1 MVNLRLFIKSMFK
14 WLFLFAISIMTT
26 IAFSQSTIRGF
37 VYDKATGE
45 PIMFANVLI
54 KGTKMGAS
62 TDVNGFFSFTKL
74 QPGTYTLRVLY
85 IGYDT
90 VHVTVTVKDKEIITK
105 KIYLSESS
113 VILQQVDVS
122 AERTDKV
129 EQVRI
134 SVNKIT
140 PKQIERIPSMGS
152 EPDFAQYVQV
162 LPGVIFT
169 GDQGGQLYIRGGA
182 PIQNKVLLDGMVVY
196 NPFHSIGFF
205 SVFDSDIIRSADVYT
220 GGFNAEYGG
229 RISSVMDIVTK
240 DGNRNRQSGKI
251 SASTFGSKLLLEGP
265 LFKTE
270 DQSKTSLSYVFSG
283 KTSYIRESSKVL
295 YSYVDSAGIPFS
307 FNDFYGKISLNTE
320 NGSKLNVFGFRF
332 TDDVKYKA
340 LSRFNWKSGGIG
352 SNIILVPAG
361 SPFLFKVN
369 FIYSRY
375 EITLKESD
383 DLPRNSLI
391 NGFNLGLAF
400 NYFIGK
406 NELNYGIETYGFKTD
421 FNYYN
426 SVGRLIDQVQNT
438 TELGAFVKYKIA
450 KDKFIIEP
458 GLRLQYYAS
467 LSEISPEP
475 RLGAKYMFNEK
486 LRFKLATG
494 IYSQNFIS
502 ANSDRDVV
510 NLFYGFLSSPELG
523 DLPSNFDGKE
533 VKTSLQKAYHIVSGF
548 EYDLTNHLDVN
559 IEGYLKRNLQ
569 LTNINRN
576 KIFDDTGDNWEVPDL
591 LKKDFIV
598 ENGNSYGADVTIKY
612 DYKRTY
618 FWMAYSLGFVDRYDG
633 FVTYKPIYDRRH
645 NINLV
650 ATRTLGKNLDW
661 ELSARW
667 NFGSGFPFS
676 KTAGYYEQ
684 LQLND
689 INTNLA
695 TTNALIA
702 ILYGQLNEGRLPSYH
717 RLDITLKK
725 TIEFSKNSTL
735 EMNFACTNVYN
746 RANIFYY
753 DRLRSKRVNQLPII
767 PSIGMS
773 LTF

>member
-1 MVNLRLFIKSMFK
+1 MKYLFPIIAI
-14 WLFLFAISIMTT
+14 FLSAHI
-26 IAFSQSTIRGF
+26 FSQSTIRGF

-45 PIMFANVLI
+45 PIIMANVLI
-54 KGTKMGAS
+54 KGTKIGAS
-62 TDVNGFFSFTKL
+62 TDANGFFSFTKL
-74 QPGTYTLRVLY
+74 QPGTYTLKVQF

-90 VHVTVTVKDKEIITK
+90 AIVTITVKDKEVATR

-113 VILQQVDVS
+113 VLLQQVDVS

-129 EQVRI
+129 EQVLI

-182 PIQNKVLLDGMVVY
+182 PIQNKVMLDGMVVY

-205 SVFDSDIIRSADVYT
+205 SVFDSDIIRTADVYT

-229 RISSVMDIVTK
+229 RISSVMDIITK
-240 DGNRNRQSGKI
+240 DGNRNRQAGKI

-265 LFKTE
+265 ILKGE
-270 DQSKTSLSYVFSG
+270 DLSKTSISYVFSA
-283 KTSYIRESSKVL
+283 KTSYIRESSKIL
-295 YSYVDSAGIPFS
+295 YSYVDSSGIPFS

-361 SPFLFKVN
+361 SPFLFKTN
-369 FIYSRY
+369 FSYSKY

-383 DLPRNSLI
+383 DLPRNSEI
-391 NGFNLGLAF
+391 NGFNLGLSF
-400 NYFIGK
+400 NYFMGK

-426 SVGRLIDQVQNT
+426 AIGRLIDQVQNT
-438 TELGAFVKYKIA
+438 TEIAAFVKYKIA
-450 KDKFIIEP
+450 REKFVIEP
-458 GLRLQYYAS
+458 GFRLQYYAS
-467 LSEISPEP
+467 LIKMSPEP
-475 RLGAKYMFNEK
+475 RFGAKYLVTDKFR
-486 LRFKLATG
+486 LKLASG

-510 NLFYGFLSSPELG
+510 NLFYGFLSSPEVS
-523 DLPSNFDGKE
+523 DLPAKFDGKD
-533 VKTSLQKAYHIVSGF
+533 VKSSIQRAAHIVAGF
-548 EYDLTNHLDVN
+548 EYDINNNFDVN
-559 IEGYLKRNLQ
+559 IEGYYKRFLQ
-569 LTNINRN
+569 LANINRN
-576 KIFDDTGDNWEVPDL
+576 KIFDDTGDNWQVPDL
-591 LKKDFIV
+591 IKKDFII
-598 ENGNSYGADVTIKY
+598 ETGNAYGADVTLKY
-612 DYKRTY
+612 EYKRNY
-618 FWMAYSLGFVDRYDG
+618 LWLAYSLGFVDRYDG
-633 FVTYKPIYDRRH
+633 FITYAPIYDRRH
-645 NINLV
+645 NINIV

-667 NFGSGFPFS
+667 NYGSGFPFS

-684 LQLND
+684 LQLTD
-689 INTNLA
+689 VNTDLSSS
-695 TTNALIA
+695 NALLG
-702 ILYGQLNEGRLPSYH
+702 ILYGELNAGRLPSYH
-717 RLDITLKK
+717 RLDLTLKK
-725 TIEFSKNSTL
+725 TIEFSKNSTM
-735 EMNFACTNVYN
+735 EINFACTNVYN

-753 DRLRSKRVNQLPII
+753 DRIRSKRVNQLPII
-767 PSIGMS
+767 PSVGMN

>member
-1 MVNLRLFIKSMFK
+1 MKYLKGILIF
-14 WLFLFAISIMTT
+14 WLFPLLV
-26 IAFSQSTIRGF
+26 FSQSTIRGF
-37 VYDKATGE
+37 IYDKANGE

-54 KGTKMGAS
+54 KNTKLGS
-62 TDVNGFFSFTKL
+62 TTDVNGFFNFTKL

-90 VHVTVTVKDKEIITK
+90 VNIQVTVKDKEIITK
-105 KIYLSESS
+105 KIYLTESS
-113 VILQQVDVS
+113 VMLNEFVVS
-122 AERTDKV
+122 AEKTDKT

-140 PKQIERIPSMGS
+140 PKQIERIPSVGS

-169 GDQGGQLYIRGGA
+169 GDQGGQLYIRGGS

-205 SVFDSDIIRSADVYT
+205 SVFDSDLIRNADVYT

-229 RISSVMDIVTK
+229 RISSVMDITTK

-251 SASTFGSKLLLEGP
+251 SASTFGSKLVLEGP
-265 LFKTE
+265 LFKSE

-283 KTSYIRESSKVL
+283 KTSYIRESSKLL

-307 FNDFYGKISLNTE
+307 FNDFYGKLSLNTE
-320 NGSKLNVFGFRF
+320 NGSKINLFGFRF
-332 TDDVKYKA
+332 TDNVKYKA
-340 LSRFNWKSGGIG
+340 LSNFNWKTGGLG
-352 SNIILVPAG
+352 SNIILVPSG

-369 FIYSRY
+369 FSYSNY

-383 DLPRNSLI
+383 GLPRSSLI
-391 NGFNLGLAF
+391 NGFNFGLAF
-400 NYFIGK
+400 SYFMGK
-406 NELNYGIETYGFKTD
+406 NELNYGVETYGFKTD

-426 SVGRLIDQVQNT
+426 SVGRKIDQVQNT
-438 TELGAFVKYKIA
+438 TELAAFIKYKIA
-450 KDKFIIEP
+450 TEKMVIEP
-458 GLRLQYYAS
+458 GMRFQYYAS
-467 LSEISPEP
+467 LSKISPEP
-475 RLGAKYMFNEK
+475 RLGVKYNLTNDFRLK
-486 LRFKLATG
+486 FAGG

-523 DLPSNFDGKE
+523 DLPAKFDGKD
-533 VKTSLQKAYHIVSGF
+533 VKSSLQRSYHIVSGF
-548 EYDLTNHLDVN
+548 EYDLTKNLDLN
-559 IEGYLKRNLQ
+559 IEGYFKRNIQ

-576 KIFDDTGDNWEVPDL
+576 KIFEDSGDNWQVPDL

-598 ENGNSYGADVTIKY
+598 ENGNAYGVDVTLKY

-618 FWMAYSLGFVDRYDG
+618 FWMAYSLGYVDRYDG
-633 FVTYKPIYDRRH
+633 FVNYLPIYDRRH
-645 NINLV
+645 NINLL

-667 NFGSGFPFS
+667 NYGSGFPFT
-676 KTAGYYEQ
+676 KTGGYYEQ
-684 LQLND
+684 IQITE
-689 INTNLA
+689 INTDLA
-695 TTNALIA
+695 STNALLA
-702 ILYGQLNEGRLPSYH
+702 LLYGNLNAGRLPSYH
-717 RLDITLKK
+717 RLDLTLKK
-725 TIEFSKNSTL
+725 TIEFSKNSIFEITL
-735 EMNFACTNVYN
+735 SCTNVYN
-746 RANIFYY
+746 RENIFYY
-753 DRLRSKRVNQLPII
+753 DRIANKRVNQLPII
-767 PSIGMS
+767 PSIGAN

>member
-1 MVNLRLFIKSMFK
+1 MRIIILLFI
-14 WLFLFAISIMTT
+14 
-26 IAFSQSTIRGF
+26 AFIFYFQGNAQSTIRGF
-37 VYDKATGE
+37 VYDKSSGE

-54 KGTKMGAS
+54 KGTKIGTS

-74 QPGTYTLRVLY
+74 QPGTYTLKVQF

-90 VHVTVTVKDKEIITK
+90 ATITVTVKDKEVITR
-105 KIYLSESS
+105 KIYLIESS
-113 VILQQVDVS
+113 VLLQEVDVS

-229 RISSVMDIVTK
+229 RISSVMDIITK

-265 LFKTE
+265 ILKGE
-270 DQSKTSLSYVFSG
+270 DLSKTSLSYVFSA
-283 KTSYIRESSKVL
+283 KTSYIRESSKIL
-295 YSYVDSAGIPFS
+295 YSYVDSSGIPFS
-307 FNDFYGKISLNTE
+307 FNDFYGKLSLNTE
-320 NGSKLNVFGFRF
+320 NGSKVNVFGFRF

-340 LSRFNWKSGGIG
+340 LSRFNWKSGGVG

-361 SPFLFKVN
+361 SPFLFKTN
-369 FIYSRY
+369 FSYSKY

-383 DLPRNSLI
+383 DLPRNSEI
-391 NGFNLGLAF
+391 NGFNLGLSF
-400 NYFIGK
+400 NYFMGK
-406 NELNYGIETYGFKTD
+406 NELNYGIETFGFKTD

-426 SVGRLIDQVQNT
+426 AVGRLIDQVQNT
-438 TELGAFVKYKIA
+438 TELAAFIKYKIA
-450 KDKFIIEP
+450 KEKIILEP
-458 GLRLQYYAS
+458 GFRVQYYAS
-467 LSEISPEP
+467 LTKISLEP
-475 RLGAKYMFNEK
+475 RFGAKYIATDK

-510 NLFYGFLSSPELG
+510 NLFYGFLSSPEVS
-523 DLPSNFDGKE
+523 DLPEQFDGKE
-533 VKTSLQKAYHIVSGF
+533 VKTSIQKAMHIVTGF
-548 EYDLTNHLDVN
+548 EYDVNKNIDIN
-559 IEGYLKRNLQ
+559 IEGYFKRFIQ
-569 LTNINRN
+569 LANINRN
-576 KIFDDTGDNWEVPDL
+576 KIFDDTGDNWQVPDL
-591 LKKDFIV
+591 LKKDFVI
-598 ENGNSYGADVTIKY
+598 ETGNAYGADVTLKY
-612 DYKRTY
+612 EYKRNY
-618 FWMAYSLGFVDRYDG
+618 FWMAYSLGYVDRYDG
-633 FVTYKPIYDRRH
+633 FITYNPIYDRRH
-645 NINLV
+645 NINIV

-684 LQLND
+684 IPMND
-689 INTNLA
+689 INIDLA
-695 TTNALIA
+695 SANALLG
-702 ILYGQLNEGRLPSYH
+702 ILYGQLNAGRLPSYH

-725 TIEFSKNSTL
+725 TIEFSKNSTM
-735 EMNFACTNVYN
+735 EINFACTNVYN

-753 DRLRSKRVNQLPII
+753 DRIRSKRVNQLPII
-767 PSIGMS
+767 PSIGMN

>member
-1 MVNLRLFIKSMFK
+1 MMRLRILFYVFIIFS
-14 WLFLFAISIMTT
+14 TT
-26 IAFSQSTIRGF
+26 LYSQSTIRGF

-45 PIMFANVLI
+45 PVMFANVII
-54 KGTKMGAS
+54 KGTKIGTS

-74 QPGTYTLRVLY
+74 QPGTYTIRVQF

-90 VHVTVTVKDKEIITK
+90 ASITVTVKDKEIITK
-105 KIYLSESS
+105 KIYLQESS
-113 VILQQVDVS
+113 VMLQQIDVS
-122 AERTDKV
+122 AERTDKI

-140 PKQIERIPSMGS
+140 PKQIERIPSVGS

-205 SVFDSDIIRSADVYT
+205 SVFDSDIIRSADVFT

-229 RISSVMDIVTK
+229 RISSVMDIITK
-240 DGNRNRQSGKI
+240 DGNKNRQSGKI

-265 LFKTE
+265 IFKSE
-270 DQSKTSLSYVFSG
+270 DQSKTSMSYVFSA

-295 YSYVDSAGIPFS
+295 YSYVDSVGIPFS
-307 FNDFYGKISLNTE
+307 FNDFYGKLSLNTE
-320 NGSKLNVFGFRF
+320 NGSKINFFGFRF
-332 TDDVKYKA
+332 TDNVKYKA
-340 LSRFNWKSGGIG
+340 LSRFNWNSGGIG
-352 SNIILVPAG
+352 SNIILVPSG

-369 FIYSRY
+369 FSYSKY

-383 DLPRNSLI
+383 GLPRNSEI
-391 NGFNLGLAF
+391 NGFNLGLSF

-406 NELNYGIETYGFKTD
+406 DELNYGIETYGFKTD

-426 SVGRLIDQVQNT
+426 AVGRLIDQIQNT

-450 KDKFIIEP
+450 RNKYVLEP
-458 GLRLQYYAS
+458 GFRLQYYAS
-467 LSEISPEP
+467 LPQISPEP
-475 RLGAKYMFNEK
+475 RLGFKYIINDK
-486 LRFKLATG
+486 LRYKLATG
-494 IYSQNFIS
+494 FYSQNFIS

-510 NLFYGFLSSPELG
+510 NLFYGFLSSPEKG
-523 DLPSNFDGKE
+523 DLPEKFDGKL
-533 VKTSLQKAYHIVSGF
+533 VKQSLQRAAHIVSGI
-548 EYDLTNHLDVN
+548 EYDINNNFDVN
-559 IEGYLKRNLQ
+559 IEGYFKRNIQ
-569 LTNINRN
+569 LLNVNRN
-576 KIFDDTGDNWEVPDL
+576 KIFDDTGDNWQVPDL

-598 ENGNSYGADVTIKY
+598 ENGDAYGADITIKY
-612 DYKRTY
+612 EYKRNYLWLT
-618 FWMAYSLGFVDRYDG
+618 YSLGFVDRYDG
-633 FVTYKPIYDRRH
+633 FITYAPIYDRRH
-645 NINLV
+645 NINIL

-661 ELSARW
+661 EISARW
-667 NFGSGFPFS
+667 NFGSGFPYS

-684 LQLND
+684 LQIND
-689 INTNLA
+689 INNDLA
-695 TTNALIA
+695 SANALLG
-702 ILYGQLNEGRLPSYH
+702 ILYGELNAARLPSYH
-717 RLDITLKK
+717 RLDVTLKK
-725 TIEFSKNSTL
+725 TVEFSKNSTL
-735 EMNFACTNVYN
+735 EINFACTNVYN

-753 DRLRSKRVNQLPII
+753 DRIRSKRVNQLPII
-767 PSIGMS
+767 PSIGLS

>member
-1 MVNLRLFIKSMFK
+1 MMRLRILFYVFIIFS
-14 WLFLFAISIMTT
+14 TT
-26 IAFSQSTIRGF
+26 LYSQSTIRGF

-45 PIMFANVLI
+45 PVMFANVII
-54 KGTKMGAS
+54 KGTKIGTS

-74 QPGTYTLRVLY
+74 QPGTYTIRVQF

-90 VHVTVTVKDKEIITK
+90 ASITVTVKDKEIITK
-105 KIYLSESS
+105 KIYLQESS
-113 VILQQVDVS
+113 VMLQQIDVS
-122 AERTDKV
+122 AERTDKI

-140 PKQIERIPSMGS
+140 PKQIERIPSVGS

-205 SVFDSDIIRSADVYT
+205 SVFDSDIIRSADVFT

-229 RISSVMDIVTK
+229 RISSVMDIITK
-240 DGNRNRQSGKI
+240 DGNKNRQSGKI

-265 LFKTE
+265 IFKSE
-270 DQSKTSLSYVFSG
+270 DQSKTSMSYVFSA

-295 YSYVDSAGIPFS
+295 YSYVDSVGIPFS
-307 FNDFYGKISLNTE
+307 FNDFYGKLSLNTE
-320 NGSKLNVFGFRF
+320 NGSKINFFGFRF

-340 LSRFNWKSGGIG
+340 LSKFNWNSGGIG
-352 SNIILVPAG
+352 SNIILVPSG

-369 FIYSRY
+369 FSYSKY

-383 DLPRNSLI
+383 GLPRNSEI
-391 NGFNLGLAF
+391 NGFNLGLSF

-406 NELNYGIETYGFKTD
+406 DELNYGIETYGFKTD

-426 SVGRLIDQVQNT
+426 AVGRLIDQIQNT

-450 KDKFIIEP
+450 RNKYVLEP
-458 GLRLQYYAS
+458 GFRLQYYAS
-467 LSEISPEP
+467 LPQISPEP
-475 RLGAKYMFNEK
+475 RLGFKYIINDK
-486 LRFKLATG
+486 LRYKLATG
-494 IYSQNFIS
+494 LYSQNFIS

-510 NLFYGFLSSPELG
+510 NLFYGFLSSPEKG
-523 DLPSNFDGKE
+523 DLPEKFDGKL
-533 VKTSLQKAYHIVSGF
+533 VKQSLQRAAHIVSGI
-548 EYDLTNHLDVN
+548 EYDINNNFDVN
-559 IEGYLKRNLQ
+559 IEGYFKRNIQ
-569 LTNINRN
+569 LLNVNRN
-576 KIFDDTGDNWEVPDL
+576 KIFDDTGDNWQVPDL

-598 ENGNSYGADVTIKY
+598 ENGDAYGADITLKY
-612 DYKRTY
+612 EYKRNYLWLT
-618 FWMAYSLGFVDRYDG
+618 YSLGFVDRYDG
-633 FVTYKPIYDRRH
+633 FITYAPIYDRRH
-645 NINLV
+645 NINIL

-661 ELSARW
+661 EISARW
-667 NFGSGFPFS
+667 NFGSGFPYS

-684 LQLND
+684 LQIND
-689 INTNLA
+689 INNDLA
-695 TTNALIA
+695 SANALLG
-702 ILYGQLNEGRLPSYH
+702 ILYGELNAARLPSYH
-717 RLDITLKK
+717 RLDVTLKK
-725 TIEFSKNSTL
+725 TVEFSKNSTL
-735 EMNFACTNVYN
+735 EINFACTNVYN

-753 DRLRSKRVNQLPII
+753 DRIRSKRVDQLPII
-767 PSIGMS
+767 PSIGLS

>member
-1 MVNLRLFIKSMFK
+1 MRKTT
-14 WLFLFAISIMTT
+14 LFLIFTLICSYS
-26 IAFSQSTIRGF
+26 FSQSTIRGF

-45 PIMFANVLI
+45 PVMFANVII
-54 KGTKMGAS
+54 KGTKTGAS
-62 TDVNGFFSFTKL
+62 TDVNGFFSFSKL
-74 QPGTYTLRVLY
+74 QAGTYTLHVLY

-90 VHVTVTVKDKEIITK
+90 ASITVTVKDKEIVTR
-105 KIYLSESS
+105 KIYLVESS
-113 VILQQVDVS
+113 VLLQQIDVS

-182 PIQNKVLLDGMVVY
+182 PIQNKVMLDGMVIY

-229 RISSVMDIVTK
+229 RISSVMDIITK
-240 DGNRNRQSGKI
+240 DGNKNRQTGKI

-265 LFKTE
+265 LYKSE
-270 DQSKTSLSYVFSG
+270 DQSKTSLSYVFSA
-283 KTSYIRESSKVL
+283 KTSYIRESSKFL
-295 YSYVDSAGIPFS
+295 YSYVDSSGIPFS

-320 NGSKLNVFGFRF
+320 NGSKINFFGFRF
-332 TDDVKYKA
+332 SDDVKYKA
-340 LSRFNWKSGGIG
+340 LSNFNWKSGGLG

-369 FIYSRY
+369 FSYSKY
-375 EITLKESD
+375 EITLKEAD
-383 DLPRNSLI
+383 GLPRNSEI
-391 NGFNLGLAF
+391 NGFNLGLSF

-406 NELNYGIETYGFKTD
+406 NELSYGIETYGFKTD

-438 TELGAFVKYKIA
+438 TELAAFVKYKIA
-450 KDKFIIEP
+450 KDKFVIEP
-458 GLRLQYYAS
+458 GFRLQYYAS
-467 LSEISPEP
+467 LTQISPEP
-475 RLGAKYMFNEK
+475 RLGAKYIISDK
-486 LRFKLATG
+486 LRYKIATG
-494 IYSQNFIS
+494 LYSQNFIS

-510 NLFYGFLSSPELG
+510 NLFYGFLSSPEKG
-523 DLPSNFDGKE
+523 DLPEKFDGE
-533 VKTSLQKAYHIVSGF
+533 PVKTSLQKAAHIVSGF
-548 EYDLTNHLDVN
+548 EYDINNNFDVN
-559 IEGYLKRNLQ
+559 IEGYFKRNIQ

-576 KIFDDTGDNWEVPDL
+576 KIFDDTGDNWQVPDL

-598 ENGNSYGADVTIKY
+598 ENGNAYGVDVTFKY
-612 DYKRTY
+612 EYKRNY
-618 FWMAYSLGFVDRYDG
+618 LWLAYSLGFVDRYDG
-633 FVTYKPIYDRRH
+633 FIKYVPIYDRRH
-645 NINLV
+645 NINIV
-650 ATRTLGKNLDW
+650 GTRTLGKNLDW

-684 LQLND
+684 LQIED

-695 TTNALIA
+695 ATNALLG
-702 ILYGQLNEGRLPSYH
+702 ILYGDLNAARLPSYH
-717 RLDITLKK
+717 RLDLTLKK

-735 EMNFACTNVYN
+735 EINFACTNVYN

-753 DRLRSKRVNQLPII
+753 DRIRSKRVNQLPII
-767 PSIGMS
+767 PSIGAN

>member
-1 MVNLRLFIKSMFK
+1 MRRIILFFFFLTYIKAA
-14 WLFLFAISIMTT
+14 LY
-26 IAFSQSTIRGF
+26 SQSTIRGF
-37 VYDKATGE
+37 VYDKSTGE
-45 PIMFANVLI
+45 PIMFANVII
-54 KGTKMGAS
+54 KGTKLGTS

-74 QPGTYTLRVLY
+74 QPGSYTLGIQF

-90 VHVTVTVKDKEIITK
+90 ATITVTVKDKEIVTK
-105 KIYLSESS
+105 KIHLVESS
-113 VILQQVDVS
+113 VMLQQIDVS
-122 AERTDKV
+122 AERTDKI

-152 EPDFAQYVQV
+152 EPDFAQYIQV
-162 LPGVIFT
+162 LPGIIFT

-229 RISSVMDIVTK
+229 RISSVMDIITK

-265 LFKTE
+265 IFKSE
-270 DQSKTSLSYVFSG
+270 DLSKTSMSYIFSA
-283 KTSYIRESSKVL
+283 KTSYIRESSKIL

-320 NGSKLNVFGFRF
+320 NGSKINLFGFHF

-340 LSRFNWKSGGIG
+340 LSKFSWKSGGLG
-352 SNIILVPAG
+352 SNIILVPSG

-369 FIYSRY
+369 FSYSKY

-383 DLPRNSLI
+383 GLPRNSEI

-406 NELNYGIETYGFKTD
+406 DELNYGIETYGFKTD

-426 SVGRLIDQVQNT
+426 ALGRLIDQVQNT
-438 TELGAFVKYKIA
+438 TELAAFVKYKIA
-450 KDKFIIEP
+450 RDKFVLEP
-458 GLRLQYYAS
+458 GFRLQYYAS
-467 LSEISPEP
+467 LPQITLEP
-475 RLGAKYMFNEK
+475 RLGFKFIVNDK
-486 LRFKLATG
+486 LRYKLATG
-494 IYSQNFIS
+494 LYTQNFIS

-510 NLFYGFLSSPELG
+510 NLFYGFLSSPEKG
-523 DLPSNFDGKE
+523 DLPETFDGKP
-533 VKTSLQKAYHIVSGF
+533 VKESLQKAAHFVSGF
-548 EYDLTNHLDVN
+548 EFDINNYIDIN
-559 IEGYLKRNLQ
+559 IEGYFKRNIQ
-569 LTNINRN
+569 LLNVNRN
-576 KIFDDTGDNWEVPDL
+576 KIFDDTGDNWQVPDL
-591 LKKDFIV
+591 LKKDFII
-598 ENGNSYGADVTIKY
+598 ENGNAYGTDITIKY
-612 DYKRTY
+612 EYKRNY
-618 FWMAYSLGFVDRYDG
+618 FWVAYSLGFVDRYDG
-633 FVTYKPIYDRRH
+633 FITYAPIYDRRH
-645 NINLV
+645 NINV
-650 ATRTLGKNLDW
+650 VGTRTLGKNLDW

-676 KTAGYYEQ
+676 KTAGYYEL
-684 LQLND
+684 LQIND
-689 INTNLA
+689 INTDLA
-695 TTNALIA
+695 STNALLG
-702 ILYGQLNEGRLPSYH
+702 ILYGELNAARLPSYH

-725 TIEFSKNSTL
+725 T
-735 EMNFACTNVYN
+735 V
-746 RANIFYY
+746 
-753 DRLRSKRVNQLPII
+753 
-767 PSIGMS
+767 
-773 LTF
+773 

>member
-1 MVNLRLFIKSMFK
+1 MKYLKWILIF
-14 WLFLFAISIMTT
+14 WLFPLVV
-26 IAFSQSTIRGF
+26 FSQSTIRGF
-37 VYDKATGE
+37 VYDKSNGE

-54 KGTKMGAS
+54 KNTKLGS
-62 TDVNGFFSFTKL
+62 TTDVNGFFSFTKL

-90 VHVTVTVKDKEIITK
+90 VNIQVTVKDKEIITK
-105 KIYLSESS
+105 KIYLTESS
-113 VILQQVDVS
+113 VMLNEFVVS
-122 AERTDKV
+122 AEKTEKT

-134 SVNKIT
+134 SINKIT
-140 PKQIERIPSMGS
+140 PKQIERIPSIGS

-169 GDQGGQLYIRGGA
+169 GDQGGQLYIRGGS

-205 SVFDSDIIRSADVYT
+205 SVFDSDLIRNADVYT

-229 RISSVMDIVTK
+229 RISSVMDITTK

-265 LFKTE
+265 LIKSN

-283 KTSYIRESSKVL
+283 KTSYIRQSSKLL
-295 YSYVDSAGIPFS
+295 YSYVDSSGIPFS
-307 FNDFYGKISLNTE
+307 FNDFYGKLSLNTE
-320 NGSKLNVFGFRF
+320 NGSKVNLFGFRF
-332 TDDVKYKA
+332 TDKVKYKA
-340 LSRFNWKSGGIG
+340 LSNFNWKTGGLG
-352 SNIILVPAG
+352 SNIILVPSG

-369 FIYSRY
+369 FSYSNY

-383 DLPRNSLI
+383 GLPRSSLI

-406 NELNYGIETYGFKTD
+406 NELNYGVETYGFKTD

-426 SVGRLIDQVQNT
+426 SVGRKIDQVQNT
-438 TELGAFVKYKIA
+438 TELAAYIKYKIA
-450 KDKFIIEP
+450 TEKMVIEP
-458 GLRLQYYAS
+458 GMRFQYYAS
-467 LSEISPEP
+467 LSKISPEP
-475 RLGAKYMFNEK
+475 RLGLKYNLTSNFRLK
-486 LRFKLATG
+486 FAG
-494 IYSQNFIS
+494 GFYSQNFIS

-523 DLPSNFDGKE
+523 DLPAKFDGKD
-533 VKTSLQKAYHIVSGF
+533 VKSSIQRSYHIVSGF
-548 EYDLTNHLDVN
+548 EYDLIKNLDLN
-559 IEGYLKRNLQ
+559 IEGYFKRNIQ

-576 KIFDDTGDNWEVPDL
+576 KIFEDSGDNWQVPDL

-598 ENGNSYGADVTIKY
+598 ENGNAYGVDVTLKY

-618 FWMAYSLGFVDRYDG
+618 FWMAYSLGYVDRYDG
-633 FVTYKPIYDRRH
+633 FVNYLPIYDRRH

-667 NFGSGFPFS
+667 NYGSGFPFT
-676 KTAGYYEQ
+676 KTVGYYEQ
-684 LQLND
+684 IQITE
-689 INTNLA
+689 INTDLA
-695 TTNALIA
+695 STNALLA
-702 ILYGQLNEGRLPSYH
+702 LLYGNLNAGRLPSYH
-717 RLDITLKK
+717 RLDLTLKK
-725 TIEFSKNSTL
+725 TIEFSKNSIFEITL
-735 EMNFACTNVYN
+735 SCTNVYN
-746 RANIFYY
+746 RENIFYY
-753 DRLRSKRVNQLPII
+753 DRIANKRVNQLPII
-767 PSIGMS
+767 PSIGAN

>member
-1 MVNLRLFIKSMFK
+1 MMRLRILFYVFIIFS
-14 WLFLFAISIMTT
+14 TT
-26 IAFSQSTIRGF
+26 LYSQSTIRGF

-45 PIMFANVLI
+45 PVMFANVII
-54 KGTKMGAS
+54 KGTKIGTS

-74 QPGTYTLRVLY
+74 QPGTYTIRVQF

-90 VHVTVTVKDKEIITK
+90 ASITVTVKDKEIITK
-105 KIYLSESS
+105 KIYLQESS
-113 VILQQVDVS
+113 VMLQQIDVS
-122 AERTDKV
+122 AERTDKI

-140 PKQIERIPSMGS
+140 PKQIERIPSVGS

-205 SVFDSDIIRSADVYT
+205 SVFDSDIIRSADVFT

-229 RISSVMDIVTK
+229 RISSVMDIITK
-240 DGNRNRQSGKI
+240 DGNKNRQSGKI

-265 LFKTE
+265 IFKSE
-270 DQSKTSLSYVFSG
+270 DQSKTSMSYVFSA

-295 YSYVDSAGIPFS
+295 YSYVDSVGIPFS
-307 FNDFYGKISLNTE
+307 FNDFYGKLSLNTE
-320 NGSKLNVFGFRF
+320 NGSKINFFGFRF
-332 TDDVKYKA
+332 TDNVKYKA
-340 LSRFNWKSGGIG
+340 LSKFNWNSGGIG
-352 SNIILVPAG
+352 SNIILVPSG

-369 FIYSRY
+369 FSYSKY

-383 DLPRNSLI
+383 GLPRNSEI
-391 NGFNLGLAF
+391 NGFNLGLSF

-406 NELNYGIETYGFKTD
+406 DELNYGIETYGFKTD

-426 SVGRLIDQVQNT
+426 AVGRLIDQIQNT

-450 KDKFIIEP
+450 RNKYVLEP
-458 GLRLQYYAS
+458 GFRLQYYAS
-467 LSEISPEP
+467 LPQISPEP
-475 RLGAKYMFNEK
+475 RLGFKYIINDK
-486 LRFKLATG
+486 LRYKLATG
-494 IYSQNFIS
+494 LYSQNFIS

-510 NLFYGFLSSPELG
+510 NLFYGFLSSPEKG
-523 DLPSNFDGKE
+523 DLPEKFDGKL
-533 VKTSLQKAYHIVSGF
+533 VKQSLQRAAHIVSGI
-548 EYDLTNHLDVN
+548 EYDINNNFDVN
-559 IEGYLKRNLQ
+559 IEGYFKRNIQ
-569 LTNINRN
+569 LLNVNRN
-576 KIFDDTGDNWEVPDL
+576 KIFDDTGDNWQVPDL

-598 ENGNSYGADVTIKY
+598 ENGDAYGADITLKY
-612 DYKRTY
+612 EYKRNYLWLT
-618 FWMAYSLGFVDRYDG
+618 YSLGFVDRYDG
-633 FVTYKPIYDRRH
+633 FITYAPIYDRRH
-645 NINLV
+645 NINIL

-661 ELSARW
+661 EISARW
-667 NFGSGFPFS
+667 NFGSGFPYS

-684 LQLND
+684 LQIND
-689 INTNLA
+689 INNDLA
-695 TTNALIA
+695 SANALLG
-702 ILYGQLNEGRLPSYH
+702 ILYGELNAARLPSYH
-717 RLDITLKK
+717 RLDVTLKK
-725 TIEFSKNSTL
+725 TVEFSKNSTL
-735 EMNFACTNVYN
+735 EINFACTNLYN

-753 DRLRSKRVNQLPII
+753 DRIRSKRVDQLPII
-767 PSIGMS
+767 PSIGLS

>member
-1 MVNLRLFIKSMFK
+1 MKYLKLLI
-14 WLFLFAISIMTT
+14 ISILFPLMGYN
-26 IAFSQSTIRGF
+26 QSTIRGF
-37 VYDKATGE
+37 VYDKSNGE
-45 PIMFANVLI
+45 PIMFANVII
-54 KGTKMGAS
+54 KNTKIGAT
-62 TDVNGFFSFTKL
+62 TDVNGFFNFTKL

-90 VHVTVTVKDKEIITK
+90 VNVQVTVKDKEIVTK

-113 VILQQVDVS
+113 VMLNEFVVS
-122 AERTDKV
+122 ADKTDKT

-140 PKQIERIPSMGS
+140 PKQIERIPSVGS

-169 GDQGGQLYIRGGA
+169 GDQGGQLYIRGGS

-205 SVFDSDIIRSADVYT
+205 SVFDSDLIRNADVYT

-229 RISSVMDIVTK
+229 RISSVMDITTK

-251 SASTFGSKLLLEGP
+251 SASTFGSKLVLEGP
-265 LFKTE
+265 LLKSE

-283 KTSYIRESSKVL
+283 KTSYIRESSKFL

-307 FNDFYGKISLNTE
+307 FNDFYGKLSLNTE
-320 NGSKLNVFGFRF
+320 NGSKINLFGFRF

-340 LSRFNWKSGGIG
+340 LSNFNWKSGGLG

-369 FIYSRY
+369 FSYSNY

-383 DLPRNSLI
+383 GLPRSSLI
-391 NGFNLGLAF
+391 NGFNLGLSF
-400 NYFIGK
+400 NYFMGK
-406 NELNYGIETYGFKTD
+406 NELNYGIETFGFKTD

-426 SVGRLIDQVQNT
+426 AVGRKIDQVQNT
-438 TELGAFVKYKIA
+438 TELAAFVKYKIA
-450 KDKFIIEP
+450 TEKMVIEP
-458 GLRLQYYAS
+458 GFRLQYYAS
-467 LSEISPEP
+467 LSKISPEP
-475 RLGAKYMFNEK
+475 RIGVKYNISDV
-486 LRFKLATG
+486 LRYKLASG

-510 NLFYGFLSSPELG
+510 NLFYGFLSSPELS
-523 DLPSNFDGKE
+523 DLPSKFDGKD
-533 VKTSLQKAYHIVSGF
+533 VTSSLQRSYHIVSGF
-548 EYDLTNHLDVN
+548 EYDLTKNIDLN
-559 IEGYLKRNLQ
+559 IEGYFKRNIQ

-576 KIFDDTGDNWEVPDL
+576 KIFEDSGDNWQVPDL

-598 ENGNSYGADVTIKY
+598 ENGNAYGVDLTLKY

-618 FWMAYSLGFVDRYDG
+618 FWMAYSLGYVDRYDG
-633 FVTYKPIYDRRH
+633 FVNYVPIYDRRH
-645 NINLV
+645 NINVV

-667 NFGSGFPFS
+667 NFGSGFPF
-676 KTAGYYEQ
+676 TRTGGYYEQ
-684 LQLND
+684 LQISE

-695 TTNALIA
+695 STNALLA
-702 ILYGQLNEGRLPSYH
+702 LLYGDLNAGRLPSYH
-717 RLDITLKK
+717 RLDLTLKK
-725 TIEFSKNSTL
+725 TVEFSKNSTL
-735 EMNFACTNVYN
+735 EITLSCTNVYN
-746 RANIFYY
+746 RENIFYY
-753 DRLRSKRVNQLPII
+753 DRIANKRVNQLPII
-767 PSIGMS
+767 PSIGAN

>member
-1 MVNLRLFIKSMFK
+1 MMRLRILFYVFIIFS
-14 WLFLFAISIMTT
+14 TT
-26 IAFSQSTIRGF
+26 LYSQSTIRGF

-45 PIMFANVLI
+45 PVMFANVII
-54 KGTKMGAS
+54 KGTKIGTS

-74 QPGTYTLRVLY
+74 QPGTYTIRVQF

-90 VHVTVTVKDKEIITK
+90 ASITVTVKDKEIITK
-105 KIYLSESS
+105 KIYLQESS
-113 VILQQVDVS
+113 VMLQQIDVS
-122 AERTDKV
+122 AERTDKI

-140 PKQIERIPSMGS
+140 PKQIERIPSVGS

-205 SVFDSDIIRSADVYT
+205 SVFDSDIIRSADVFT

-229 RISSVMDIVTK
+229 RISSVMDIITK
-240 DGNRNRQSGKI
+240 DGNKNRQSGKI

-265 LFKTE
+265 IFKSE
-270 DQSKTSLSYVFSG
+270 DQSKTSMSYVFSA

-295 YSYVDSAGIPFS
+295 YSYVDSVGIPFS
-307 FNDFYGKISLNTE
+307 FNDFYGKLSLNTE
-320 NGSKLNVFGFRF
+320 NGSKINFFGFRF
-332 TDDVKYKA
+332 TDNVKYKA
-340 LSRFNWKSGGIG
+340 LSKFNWNSGGIG
-352 SNIILVPAG
+352 SNIILVPSG

-369 FIYSRY
+369 FSYSKY

-383 DLPRNSLI
+383 GLPRNSEI
-391 NGFNLGLAF
+391 NGFNLGLSF

-406 NELNYGIETYGFKTD
+406 DELNYGIETYGFKTD

-426 SVGRLIDQVQNT
+426 AVGRLIDQIQNT

-450 KDKFIIEP
+450 RNKYVLEP
-458 GLRLQYYAS
+458 GFRLQYYAS
-467 LSEISPEP
+467 LPQISPEP
-475 RLGAKYMFNEK
+475 RLGFKYIINDK
-486 LRFKLATG
+486 LRYKLATG
-494 IYSQNFIS
+494 LYSQNFIS

-510 NLFYGFLSSPELG
+510 NLFYGFLSSPEKG
-523 DLPSNFDGKE
+523 DLPEKFDGKL
-533 VKTSLQKAYHIVSGF
+533 VKQSLQRAAHIVSGI
-548 EYDLTNHLDVN
+548 EYDINNNFDVN
-559 IEGYLKRNLQ
+559 IEGYFKRNIQ
-569 LTNINRN
+569 LLNVNRN
-576 KIFDDTGDNWEVPDL
+576 KIFDDTGDNWQVPDL

-598 ENGNSYGADVTIKY
+598 ENGDAYGADITLKY
-612 DYKRTY
+612 EYKRNYLWLT
-618 FWMAYSLGFVDRYDG
+618 YSLGFVDRYDG
-633 FVTYKPIYDRRH
+633 FITYAPIYDRRH
-645 NINLV
+645 NINIL

-661 ELSARW
+661 EISARW
-667 NFGSGFPFS
+667 NFGSGFPYS

-684 LQLND
+684 LQIND
-689 INTNLA
+689 INNDLA
-695 TTNALIA
+695 SANALLG
-702 ILYGQLNEGRLPSYH
+702 ILYGELNAARLPSYH
-717 RLDITLKK
+717 RLDVTLKK
-725 TIEFSKNSTL
+725 TVEFSKNSTL
-735 EMNFACTNVYN
+735 EINFACTNVYN

-753 DRLRSKRVNQLPII
+753 DRIRSKRVDQLPII
-767 PSIGMS
+767 PSIGLS

>member
-1 MVNLRLFIKSMFK
+1 MKYLKLLI
-14 WLFLFAISIMTT
+14 ISILFPLMGYN
-26 IAFSQSTIRGF
+26 QSTIRGF
-37 VYDKATGE
+37 VYDKSNGE

-54 KGTKMGAS
+54 KNTKIGAT
-62 TDVNGFFSFTKL
+62 TDVNGFFNFTKL

-90 VHVTVTVKDKEIITK
+90 VNVQVTVKDKEIVTK

-113 VILQQVDVS
+113 VMLNEFVVS
-122 AERTDKV
+122 ADKTDKT

-140 PKQIERIPSMGS
+140 PKQIERIPSVGS

-169 GDQGGQLYIRGGA
+169 GDQGGQLYIRGGS

-205 SVFDSDIIRSADVYT
+205 SVFDSDLIRNADVYT

-229 RISSVMDIVTK
+229 RISSVMDITTK

-251 SASTFGSKLLLEGP
+251 SASTFGSKLVLEGP
-265 LFKTE
+265 LLKSE

-283 KTSYIRESSKVL
+283 KTSYIRESSKFL

-307 FNDFYGKISLNTE
+307 FNDFYGKLSLNTE
-320 NGSKLNVFGFRF
+320 NGSKINLFGFRF

-340 LSRFNWKSGGIG
+340 LSNFNWKSGGLG

-369 FIYSRY
+369 FSYSNY

-383 DLPRNSLI
+383 GLPRSSLI
-391 NGFNLGLAF
+391 NGFNLGLSF
-400 NYFIGK
+400 NYFMGK
-406 NELNYGIETYGFKTD
+406 NELNYGIETFGFKTD

-426 SVGRLIDQVQNT
+426 AVGRKIDQVQNT
-438 TELGAFVKYKIA
+438 TELAAFVKYKIA
-450 KDKFIIEP
+450 TEKMVIEP
-458 GLRLQYYAS
+458 GFRLQYYAS
-467 LSEISPEP
+467 LSKISPEP
-475 RLGAKYMFNEK
+475 RIGVKYNISDV
-486 LRFKLATG
+486 LRYKLASG

-510 NLFYGFLSSPELG
+510 NLFYGFLSSPELS
-523 DLPSNFDGKE
+523 DLPSKFDGKD
-533 VKTSLQKAYHIVSGF
+533 VTSSLQRSYHIVSGF
-548 EYDLTNHLDVN
+548 EYDLTKNIDLN
-559 IEGYLKRNLQ
+559 IEGYFKRNIQ

-576 KIFDDTGDNWEVPDL
+576 KIFEDSGDNWQVPDL

-598 ENGNSYGADVTIKY
+598 ENGNAYGVDLTLKY

-618 FWMAYSLGFVDRYDG
+618 FWMAYSLGYVDRYDG
-633 FVTYKPIYDRRH
+633 FVNYVPIYDRRH
-645 NINLV
+645 NINVV

-667 NFGSGFPFS
+667 NFGSGFPF
-676 KTAGYYEQ
+676 TRTGGYYEQ
-684 LQLND
+684 LQISE

-695 TTNALIA
+695 STNALLA
-702 ILYGQLNEGRLPSYH
+702 LLYGDLNAGRLPSYH
-717 RLDITLKK
+717 RLDLTLKK
-725 TIEFSKNSTL
+725 TVEFSKNSTL
-735 EMNFACTNVYN
+735 EITLSCTNVYN
-746 RANIFYY
+746 RENIFYY
-753 DRLRSKRVNQLPII
+753 DRIANKRVNQLPII
-767 PSIGMS
+767 PSIGAN

>member
-1 MVNLRLFIKSMFK
+1 MKYLKWILFFL
-14 WLFLFAISIMTT
+14 LFPLVL
-26 IAFSQSTIRGF
+26 FSQSTIRGF
-37 VYDKATGE
+37 VYDKSNGE

-54 KGTKMGAS
+54 KNTKLGTT
-62 TDVNGFFSFTKL
+62 TDVNGFFNFTKL
-74 QPGTYTLRVLY
+74 QPGTYTLHVSY

-90 VHVTVTVKDKEIITK
+90 VNIQVTVKDKEIVTK
-105 KIYLSESS
+105 KIYLTESS
-113 VILQQVDVS
+113 VMLNEFVVS
-122 AERTDKV
+122 AEKTDKT

-140 PKQIERIPSMGS
+140 PKQIERIPSIGS

-162 LPGVIFT
+162 IPGVIFT

-205 SVFDSDIIRSADVYT
+205 SVFDSDIIRNADVYT

-229 RISSVMDIVTK
+229 RISSVMDITTK

-265 LFKTE
+265 LFKSN
-270 DQSKTSLSYVFSG
+270 DQSKTSLAYVLSA
-283 KTSYIRESSKVL
+283 KTSYIRQSSKLL

-307 FNDFYGKISLNTE
+307 FNDFFGKLSLNTE
-320 NGSKLNVFGFRF
+320 NGSKINLFGFRF
-332 TDDVKYKA
+332 TDNVKYKA
-340 LSRFNWKSGGIG
+340 LSNFNWKTGGLG
-352 SNIILVPAG
+352 SNIILVPSG

-369 FIYSRY
+369 FSYSKY

-383 DLPRNSLI
+383 GLPRSSLI
-391 NGFNLGLAF
+391 NGFNLGLVF
-400 NYFIGK
+400 SYFIAK
-406 NELNYGIETYGFKTD
+406 NELNYGVETYGFKTD

-426 SVGRLIDQVQNT
+426 SVGRKIDQVQNT
-438 TELGAFVKYKIA
+438 TELAAYIKYKIA
-450 KDKFIIEP
+450 TEKIVIEP
-458 GLRLQYYAS
+458 GMRFQYYAS
-467 LSEISPEP
+467 LSKISPEP
-475 RLGAKYMFNEK
+475 RLGIKYN
-486 LRFKLATG
+486 ATNNFRLKFASG
-494 IYSQNFIS
+494 FYSQNFIS

-510 NLFYGFLSSPELG
+510 NLFYGFLSSSELS
-523 DLPSNFDGKE
+523 DLPSKFDGKD
-533 VKTSLQKAYHIVSGF
+533 VKSSLQRSYHIVSGF
-548 EYDLTNHLDVN
+548 EYDLTKKIDLN
-559 IEGYLKRNLQ
+559 IEGYFKRNIQ

-576 KIFDDTGDNWEVPDL
+576 KIFEDSGDNWQVPDL

-598 ENGNSYGADVTIKY
+598 ENGNAYGVDFILKY

-618 FWMAYSLGFVDRYDG
+618 LWMAYSLGYVNRYDG
-633 FVTYKPIYDRRH
+633 FVNYFPIYDRRH
-645 NINLV
+645 NINFL

-667 NFGSGFPFS
+667 NYGSGFPFT
-676 KTAGYYEQ
+676 KTGGYYEQ
-684 LQLND
+684 LQITE

-695 TTNALIA
+695 SANALLA
-702 ILYGQLNEGRLPSYH
+702 LLYGNLNAGRLPSYH
-717 RLDITLKK
+717 RLDLTLKK

-735 EMNFACTNVYN
+735 EITLSCTNVYN
-746 RANIFYY
+746 RENIFYY
-753 DRLRSKRVNQLPII
+753 DRIANKRVNQLPII
-767 PSIGMS
+767 PSIGAN

>member
-1 MVNLRLFIKSMFK
+1 MMRLRILFYVFIIFS
-14 WLFLFAISIMTT
+14 TT
-26 IAFSQSTIRGF
+26 LYSQSTIRGF

-45 PIMFANVLI
+45 PVMFANVII
-54 KGTKMGAS
+54 KGTKIGTS

-74 QPGTYTLRVLY
+74 QPGTYTIRVQF

-90 VHVTVTVKDKEIITK
+90 ASITVTVKDKEIITK
-105 KIYLSESS
+105 KIYLQESS
-113 VILQQVDVS
+113 VMLQQIDVS
-122 AERTDKV
+122 AERTDKI

-140 PKQIERIPSMGS
+140 PKQIERIPSVGS

-205 SVFDSDIIRSADVYT
+205 SVFDSDIIRSADVFT

-229 RISSVMDIVTK
+229 RISSVMDIITK
-240 DGNRNRQSGKI
+240 DGNKNRQSGKI

-265 LFKTE
+265 IFKSE
-270 DQSKTSLSYVFSG
+270 DQSKTSMSYVFSA

-295 YSYVDSAGIPFS
+295 YSYVDSVGIPFS
-307 FNDFYGKISLNTE
+307 FNDFYGKLSLNTE
-320 NGSKLNVFGFRF
+320 NGSKINFFGFRF

-340 LSRFNWKSGGIG
+340 LSRFNWNSGGIG
-352 SNIILVPAG
+352 SNIILVPSG

-369 FIYSRY
+369 FSYSKY

-383 DLPRNSLI
+383 GLPRNSEI
-391 NGFNLGLAF
+391 NGFNLGLSF

-406 NELNYGIETYGFKTD
+406 DELNYGIETYGFKTD

-426 SVGRLIDQVQNT
+426 AVGRLIDQIQNT

-450 KDKFIIEP
+450 RNKYVLEP
-458 GLRLQYYAS
+458 GFRLQYYAS
-467 LSEISPEP
+467 LPQISPEP
-475 RLGAKYMFNEK
+475 RLGFKYIINDK
-486 LRFKLATG
+486 LRYKLATG
-494 IYSQNFIS
+494 LYSQNFIS

-510 NLFYGFLSSPELG
+510 NLFYGFLSSPEKG
-523 DLPSNFDGKE
+523 DLPEKFDGKL
-533 VKTSLQKAYHIVSGF
+533 VKQSLQRAAHIVSGI
-548 EYDLTNHLDVN
+548 EYDINNNFDVN
-559 IEGYLKRNLQ
+559 IEGYFKRNIQ
-569 LTNINRN
+569 LLNVNRN
-576 KIFDDTGDNWEVPDL
+576 KIFDDTGDNWQVPDL

-598 ENGNSYGADVTIKY
+598 ENGDAYGADITLKY
-612 DYKRTY
+612 EYKRNYLWLT
-618 FWMAYSLGFVDRYDG
+618 YSLGFVDRYDG
-633 FVTYKPIYDRRH
+633 FITYAPIYDRRH
-645 NINLV
+645 NINIL

-661 ELSARW
+661 EISARW
-667 NFGSGFPFS
+667 NFGSGFPYS

-684 LQLND
+684 LQIND
-689 INTNLA
+689 INNDLA
-695 TTNALIA
+695 SANALLG
-702 ILYGQLNEGRLPSYH
+702 ILYGELNAARLPSYH
-717 RLDITLKK
+717 RLDVTLKK
-725 TIEFSKNSTL
+725 TVEFSKNSTL
-735 EMNFACTNVYN
+735 EINFACTNVYN

-753 DRLRSKRVNQLPII
+753 DRIRSKRVDQLPII
-767 PSIGMS
+767 PSIGLS

>member
-1 MVNLRLFIKSMFK
+1 MKYLKLLI
-14 WLFLFAISIMTT
+14 ISILFPLMGYN
-26 IAFSQSTIRGF
+26 QSTIRGF
-37 VYDKATGE
+37 VYDKSNGE

-54 KGTKMGAS
+54 KNTKIGAT
-62 TDVNGFFSFTKL
+62 TDVNGFFNFTKL

-90 VHVTVTVKDKEIITK
+90 VNVQVTVKDKEIVTK

-113 VILQQVDVS
+113 VMLNEFVVS
-122 AERTDKV
+122 ADKTDKT

-140 PKQIERIPSMGS
+140 PKQIERIPSVGS

-162 LPGVIFT
+162 LPCVIFT
-169 GDQGGQLYIRGGA
+169 GDQGGQLYIRGGS

-205 SVFDSDIIRSADVYT
+205 SVFDSDLIRNADVYT

-229 RISSVMDIVTK
+229 RISSVMDITTK

-251 SASTFGSKLLLEGP
+251 SASTFGSKLVLEGP
-265 LFKTE
+265 LLKSE

-283 KTSYIRESSKVL
+283 KTSYIRESSKFL

-307 FNDFYGKISLNTE
+307 FNDFYGKLSLNTE
-320 NGSKLNVFGFRF
+320 NGSKINLFGFRF

-340 LSRFNWKSGGIG
+340 LSNFNWKSGGLG

-369 FIYSRY
+369 FSYSNY

-383 DLPRNSLI
+383 GLPRSSLI
-391 NGFNLGLAF
+391 NGFNLGLSF
-400 NYFIGK
+400 NYFMGK
-406 NELNYGIETYGFKTD
+406 NELNYGIETFGFKTD

-426 SVGRLIDQVQNT
+426 AVGRKIDQVQNT
-438 TELGAFVKYKIA
+438 TELAAFVKYKIA
-450 KDKFIIEP
+450 TEKMVIEP
-458 GLRLQYYAS
+458 GFRLQYYAS
-467 LSEISPEP
+467 LSKISPEP
-475 RLGAKYMFNEK
+475 RIGVKYNISDV
-486 LRFKLATG
+486 LRYKLASG

-510 NLFYGFLSSPELG
+510 NLFYGFLSSPELS
-523 DLPSNFDGKE
+523 DLPSKFDGKD
-533 VKTSLQKAYHIVSGF
+533 VTSSLQRSYHIVSGF
-548 EYDLTNHLDVN
+548 EYDLTKNIDLN
-559 IEGYLKRNLQ
+559 IEGYFKRNIQ

-576 KIFDDTGDNWEVPDL
+576 KIFEDSGDNWQVPDL

-598 ENGNSYGADVTIKY
+598 ENGNAYGVDLTLKY

-618 FWMAYSLGFVDRYDG
+618 FWMAYSLGYVDRYDG
-633 FVTYKPIYDRRH
+633 FVNYVPIYDRRH
-645 NINLV
+645 NINVV

-667 NFGSGFPFS
+667 NFGSGFPF
-676 KTAGYYEQ
+676 TRTGGYYEQ
-684 LQLND
+684 LQISE

-695 TTNALIA
+695 STNALLA
-702 ILYGQLNEGRLPSYH
+702 LLYGDLNAGRLPSYH
-717 RLDITLKK
+717 RLDLTLKK
-725 TIEFSKNSTL
+725 TVEFSKNSTL
-735 EMNFACTNVYN
+735 EITLSCTNVYN
-746 RANIFYY
+746 RENIFYY
-753 DRLRSKRVNQLPII
+753 DRIANKRVNQLPII
-767 PSIGMS
+767 PSIGAN